1 MKPSAPLTI
10 FKASAGSGKTF
21 TLAVEYIKLLIV
33 NPEAYR
39 SILAVTFTNKATDE
53 MKMRILSQLYGL
65 ANGLPDSQAYMD
77 VISKDLSA
85 TPEFV
90 RSQAHKAM
98 TNLLHNYHYFRV
110 QTIDAFFQTVLKNMA
125 RELQL
130 NPNLRV
136 GLNQEQVIEQAVN
149 EIIDSLAENKQLMD
163 IVMEYIQDNVED
175 DKGWNPIGSI
185 KKFGKNI
192 YEEEYKQNREALDHV
207 LGDQKF
213 FSTFKRTLS
222 AIVREV
228 REKYVAMGKEGTAAM
243 EAAGLTVDDFYFG
256 KSGAANYFFKLA
268 AAIFDDDIVGKRV
281 AEARENPSKWCTG
294 KSPNYG
300 TIVSLANSTLIP
312 LINKVEESRSRDY
325 RRYNSAKIT
334 LQNINNIRLL
344 KFIEDTSHRQNE
356 DVQRFM
362 LSDTQSFLR
371 EMIGED
377 DSPFIFEKIG
387 AYLEHIMIDEF
398 QDTSVVQ
405 WANFKTLLNEC
416 MSNAEPQT
424 DDNVCLSQN
433 IIVGDVK
440 QSIYRFRSGD
450 WRLLNDIDKEFRDGQ
465 LDHQP
470 RKTNYRSSHNIVAFN
485 NAFFK
490 VAAAVTEDIVSADES
505 VRADVWASQLKR
517 AYADVEQLIPDGK
530 KDSPFGMVHIELLT
544 KDEMENIP
552 VLTLE
557 TIHYLVERGERP
569 GDIAI
574 LTRNGREIKALA
586 KYIEENSDYHVI
598 SDEAFQL
605 SASPAVRVIVN
616 AIKVLAHPDDAISLA
631 TLAKD
636 YRNGILRQATD
647 DSTLYGD
654 DIWKM
659 LPADFTEEK
668 RRQLLTLPLTDMA
681 EQLMVLFSI
690 NGNADGQAAY
700 MNCFM
705 DKLHEFCANTTP
717 VIEDFIKE
725 WDSDIFKISIS
736 SSDTNG
742 IRLLTIHK
750 SKGLEF
756 RHVLL
761 PYCNWE
767 FFSRQGNTIWVSPQV
782 APFSDLPVLPV
793 TYTSKKTL
801 QGSIYEDEG
810 LDETVQTYV
819 DNLNLLYVAMTR
831 AGHSLFIFG
840 QRDAKVES
848 KCDGLIQKVLEQ
860 LPAEI
865 AGVPVHVS
873 GLKSEAPAD
882 GKKKTKKAAAPTES
896 VTLTFGTMQ
905 DVEKKKA
912 KAASTNVFTP
922 VNTPVSVGISSFDSK
937 GKYRQSNESRRF
949 ADDCA
954 NESDRQRMVR
964 MGTVMHQIFSTI
976 RTLDDLEP
984 ALQRMEFDGTLYDDS
999 LTKESLLD
1007 TLRQKFADPQVKDWF
1022 SAHWRVYNERSI
1034 ILPKEGEQ
1042 RPDRVITDG
1051 KETIVI
1057 DFKFGNPH
1065 PGYHEQV
1072 ACYVRLLTQMG
1083 LPNVHGYLWYINRNE
1098 IVAI

>member
-1 MKPSAPLTI
+1 MQQSEQSAPLTV

-65 ANGLPDSQAYMD
+65 SHGLPDSQAYMD
-77 VISKDLSA
+77 VITNDLHAS
-85 TPEFV
+85 PEFI
-90 RSQAHKAM
+90 RSQAARAM

-130 NPNLRV
+130 NANLRV
-136 GLNQEQVIEQAVN
+136 GLNQEQVIDQAVD
-149 EIIDSLAENKQLMD
+149 EIIDSLAEDKQLMG
-163 IVMEYIQDNVED
+163 IVMEYIHDNMD
-175 DKGWNPIGSI
+175 ADKSWNPIGSI
-185 KKFGKNI
+185 KSFGKNI
-192 YEEEYKQNREALDHV
+192 YEEEYKQNREALDQV

-213 FSTFKRTLS
+213 FTGFKRTLN
-222 AIVREV
+222 AIIKETK
-228 REKYVAMGKEGTAAM
+228 EKYVAKGKEGIAEM
-243 EAAGLTVDDFYFG
+243 EKAGLGVDDFFYG
-256 KSGAANYFFKLA
+256 KSGVINYFFKLA
-268 AAIFDDDIVGKRV
+268 AAVLDDNIVGKRV
-281 AEARENPSKWCTG
+281 EDAKDNPSKWG
-294 KSPNYG
+294 KKNKPQYEAAVN
-300 TIVSLANSTLIP
+300 LAKSKLIP
-312 LINKVEESRSRDY
+312 LLNEIEKSRSRDY

-344 KFIEDTSHRQNE
+344 KFIEDTTHRQNE

-387 AYLEHIMIDEF
+387 AHLEHIMIDEF

-416 MSNAEPQT
+416 MSHTAPQT
-424 DDNVCLSQN
+424 DERKQSQN

-450 WRLLNDIDKEFRDGQ
+450 WRLLNDIQKEFRPEQ
-465 LDHQP
+465 LAFEP
-470 RKTNYRSSHNIVAFN
+470 RLTNYRSSPNIVAFN
-485 NAFFK
+485 NIFFEL
-490 VAAAVTEDIVSADES
+490 AAQITENIIGADAS
-505 VRADVWASQLKR
+505 VRADAWAAQLKQ
-517 AYADVEQLIPDGK
+517 AYKDVKQFIPDNK
-530 KDSPFGMVHIELLT
+530 KDNPCGMVHIELLT

-552 VLTLE
+552 PMTLE
-557 TIHYLVERGERP
+557 TIRCLIERGERP

-574 LTRNGREIKALA
+574 LTRNTKEMKELA
-586 KYIEENSDYHVI
+586 KYIEENSDYRVI
-598 SDEAFQL
+598 SNEAFQL
-605 SASPAVRVIVN
+605 GASPAVRVIVN
-616 AIKVLAHPDDAISLA
+616 AMKVLAHPDDDISLA
-631 TLAKD
+631 TLVKD
-636 YRNGILRQATD
+636 YQNGVIRQTAD
-647 DSTLYGD
+647 DSALYGESL
-654 DIWKM
+654 WKM
-659 LPADFTEEK
+659 LPEGFSEEQ
-668 RRQLLTLPLTDMA
+668 RRRLLTMPLTDMA
-681 EQLMVLFSI
+681 EQLIILFSV
-690 NGNADGQAAY
+690 NGQADGQAAY
-700 MNCFM
+700 VNCFM
-705 DKLHEFCANTTP
+705 DKLHEFCTNSTP
-717 VIEDFIKE
+717 IIEDFLKD
-725 WDSDIFKISIS
+725 WDTEIFRMSIQ

-756 RHVLL
+756 KHVLL
-761 PYCNWE
+761 PYCNWK
-767 FFSRQGNTIWVSPQV
+767 FFSSHGTTIWVNPQV
-782 APFSDLPVLPV
+782 APFSDIPVLPV
-793 TYTSKKTL
+793 TFTNKDTL
-801 QGSIYEDEG
+801 KNSIYEDEG

-840 QRDAKVES
+840 QRDSKEDS
-848 KCDGLIQKVLEQ
+848 KCDGLIQKVIEQ
-860 LPAEI
+860 LPKEI
-865 AGVPVHVS
+865 AGVPLIVS
-873 GLKSEAPAD
+873 GLKNEP
-882 GKKKTKKAAAPTES
+882 
-896 VTLTFGTMQ
+896 VTLTFGTLK
-905 DVEKKKA
+905 DGEKKS

-922 VNTPVSVGISSFDSK
+922 VSTPVPVGISSYNSK
-937 GKYRQSNESRRF
+937 GKYCQSNESRRF

-964 MGTVMHQIFSTI
+964 LGTVMHQIFSTI
-976 RTLDDLEP
+976 QTLADLEP
-984 ALQRMEFDGTLYDDS
+984 ALQRMEFDGTLYDET
-999 LTKESLLD
+999 LTKDDLLN

-1022 SAHWRVYNERSI
+1022 SNRWRVYNERSI
-1034 ILPKEGEQ
+1034 ILPQEGEQ

-1057 DFKFGNPH
+1057 DFKFGSPH

-1072 ACYVRLLTQMG
+1072 DTYVKLLTQMG
-1083 LPNVHGYLWYINRNE
+1083 LPNVHGYLWYISRDE